1 MNSLISS
8 EDLLKAL
15 PTIRPEAVE
24 AEWQRREDLRRRQIS
39 DLSLESSKARC
50 ASLVGFIRE
59 AWHVVEP
66 GNDYAHGWHID
77 AIADHLT
84 AVTPG
89 QITRLLINIPP
100 GTMKSLLCSV
110 LWPAWE
116 WGPAAMPY
124 LRYFTT
130 SYKDTYVERDARR
143 MRDLVMSEWYQDRW
157 GDSVQLTRTGE
168 ASFENTATGWREG
181 VPFKSMTGGRGHR
194 VIIDDPHSTESAESD
209 ADRAKAIR
217 TFRESVPTRLV
228 EPKTSA
234 IVVIMQRLHQSD
246 IAGVAIDLH
255 LGYEH
260 LMLPMEFEPDRRC
273 MTSIGFKD
281 PRTYDGELLFPERFP
296 REVVERDKKAMGS
309 FATAGQFQQR
319 PALREGG
326 LFKRAWFKIVKAVPA
341 GTREVRY
348 WDLAATAE
356 QLSATAAYTV
366 GLKLGKQP
374 SGRLIVTDV
383 NRLRAEGMGVRT
395 MIRDTAK
402 ADGKIVEIGLPIDPG
417 QAGKSQA
424 QDMVLMLAGYVV
436 HAIRETGD
444 KITRAEPVAAQAEAG
459 NLDLLEADWNEAFI
473 EECCSFPASTFK
485 DQVDALSGAFSRLI
499 GNSVF
504 NVPEQMISMEPTRI
518 LGLWPRA
525 SALVITRDTVS
536 IVWGARNPAT
546 DTILVYDC
554 MSVPRRD
561 LAIHAEQIRTRGIWV
576 PCVFDLEDDRT
587 KEEGVRIAMH
597 LAELGVDLNVAPLD
611 EEAAADQITTLLATG
626 RLRVFSSLTDWFVE
640 YRRYGRDEKG
650 ELAGGNCGLMRATGL
665 LASSAMTI
673 AITENRA
680 MSDSKGFDPVDY
692 DRQTASSTTGY

>member
-1 MNSLISS
+1 
-8 EDLLKAL
+8 
-15 PTIRPEAVE
+15 VE

-39 DLSLESSKARC
+39 DLSLEASKARC
-50 ASLVGFIRE
+50 ATLVGFIRE

-66 GNDYAHGWHID
+66 GNDYVHGWHID
-77 AIADHLT
+77 VIADHLT
-84 AVTPG
+84 AVTYG
-89 QITRLLINIPP
+89 KITRLLINIPP

-116 WGPAAMPY
+116 WGPAGMPY
-124 LRYFTT
+124 LRYLTT

-157 GDSVQLTRTGE
+157 GDAVQLTRTGE
-168 ASFENTATGWREG
+168 TSFENSATGWREG
-181 VPFKSMTGGRGHR
+181 VPFKSLTSGRGHR
-194 VIIDDPHSTESAESD
+194 VIIDDPHSTESAESI
-209 ADRAKAIR
+209 ADRAKATRI
-217 TFRESVPTRLV
+217 FRESVPTRLV

-234 IVVIMQRLHQSD
+234 IIVIMQRLHQAD
-246 IAGVAIDLH
+246 ISGVAIDLH

-260 LMLPMEFEPDRRC
+260 LMLPMEFEPERRC
-273 MTSIGFKD
+273 VTSIGFKD
-281 PRTYDGELLFPERFP
+281 PRTYDGELLFGERFP
-296 REVVERDKKAMGS
+296 REVVERDKKVMGS

-319 PALREGG
+319 PTLREGG
-326 LFKRAWFKIVKAVPA
+326 LFKRDWFRMVKAVPA
-341 GTREVRY
+341 GTRFVRY

-366 GLKLGKQP
+366 GLLLGKQP
-374 SGRLIVTDV
+374 SGRLIVADV

-444 KITRAEPVAAQAEAG
+444 KITRAEPIAAQAEAG
-459 NLDLLEADWNEAFI
+459 NLDVLEADWNERFI

-504 NVPEQMISMEPTRI
+504 NVPEQMIAMEPTRI

-525 SALVITRDTVS
+525 SALVITRDIVS

-546 DTILVYDC
+546 DTIMVYDC
-554 MSVPRRD
+554 LSVPRRD
-561 LAIHAEQIRTRGIWV
+561 LALHAEAIRSRKAWI

-587 KEEGVRIAMH
+587 KDEGLRIATH

-611 EEAAADQITTLLATG
+611 EEAAVDQITTLLATS
-626 RLRVFSSLTDWFVE
+626 RLRVFSGLTDWFVE
-640 YRRYGRDEKG
+640 YRRYGRDDEG
-650 ELAGGNCGLMRATGL
+650 ELAGEHCGLMRATGL
-665 LASSAMTI
+665 LASSAMSI

-692 DRQTASSTTGY
+692 ERQTASNTTGY